1 MRPRAFL
8 LCPDEKALE
17 AITHVL
23 ADLHVS
29 CERVQDTGQAIRML
43 ATQAFDAVL
52 IDCDNEKAAGPLF
65 QGIRQSAQNQSCMVI
80 AICDGKTGVPKA
92 FRLGAALVL
101 TKPVSLEQARNTV
114 RTALAMKRKEEVKAS
129 AAAASSSGTSVAAA
143 AKPAP
148 LVPMAPEPKTRTASA
163 PASEAPSIFAT
174 PLSTPRKPARSDEFD
189 EFAAA
194 DFQQRSQT
202 KRRGAPTPPPPKR
215 KSSPYGTMAVL
226 LAIVLLAAGGYFAW
240 MTVPA
245 FHQLVQQQYE
255 KAYLLIQ
262 GKPAPSAVKPPVA
275 QAVQPVPAP
284 ALAPV
289 APPPQPLEGFVSSA
303 DIAARASTPASA
315 AASSAVNPAP
325 DSSPKADSA
334 PVTLPDDVADQ
345 HVVSRVS
352 PALPARA
359 KAKGIKGDVVLQ
371 IEVGKD
377 GAVDSVE
384 VVSGDAVLAKPA
396 VDAVQQWRYEVY
408 YHNDQPA
415 PFRTQATVHFP
426 PAPAK

>member
-29 CERVQDTGQAIRML
+29 FERIQETGQAIRML

-101 TKPVSLEQARNTV
+101 TKPVALEQVRNTV
-114 RTALAMKRKEEVKAS
+114 RTALAMKRKEEVKAT
-129 AAAASSSGTSVAAA
+129 AAAASSTGTGVAA

-148 LVPMAPEPKTRTASA
+148 LVPVAPEPKTRAASA
-163 PASEAPSIFAT
+163 PPSEVPSVFAT
-174 PLSTPRKPARSDEFD
+174 PLAPRKPARNEELD

-194 DFQQRSQT
+194 EFQERTQT
-202 KRRGAPTPPPPKR
+202 KRRSAPLPPAKR
-215 KSSPYGTMAVL
+215 KSSPYGTVAVL
-226 LAIVLLAAGGYFAW
+226 LALVLLAAGGYFAW

-245 FHQLVQQQYE
+245 FHQFVQQQYE
-255 KAYLLIQ
+255 KAYLLIK
-262 GKPAPSAVKPPVA
+262 GKPAPSAAKPPVV

-284 ALAPV
+284 APAPV
-289 APPPQPLEGFVSSA
+289 TPPPQPLEGFVSAA
-303 DIAARASTPASA
+303 DIAAKASAPASPV
-315 AASSAVNPAP
+315 SSGTVSLSS
-325 DSSPKADSA
+325 DSSPKNDAT
-334 PVTLPDDVADQ
+334 PITLPDDVADQ
-345 HVVSRVS
+345 HVISRVS

-371 IEVGKD
+371 IEVSKE

-384 VVSGDAVLAKPA
+384 VVSGDATLAKAA
-396 VDAVQQWRYEVY
+396 VEAVQQWRYEVY

-426 PAPAK
+426 PVPAK